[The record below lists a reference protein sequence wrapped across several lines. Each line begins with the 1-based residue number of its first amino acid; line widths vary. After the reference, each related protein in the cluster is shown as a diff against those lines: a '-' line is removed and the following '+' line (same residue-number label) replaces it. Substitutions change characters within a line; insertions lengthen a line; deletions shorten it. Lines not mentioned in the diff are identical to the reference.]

1 MKKVLLLIISVL
13 FAIQASAQVQE
24 ESPAVTIDSLSTKLA
39 KLQHNYNFLYC
50 DYKLYQIK
58 TDLNQ
63 LSQDIKITVSE
74 FNIDIHH
81 ERYNHD
87 LYTAYS
93 DNYDSYCD
101 LYDSYKR
108 NFESLRELVT
118 IKTITTDFTE
128 PELNLFNSYIET
140 IESSM
145 EFVESNL
152 ELYDLCLKIYKDK
165 RWRYSWE

>member
-13 FAIQASAQVQE
+13 FAIQANAQTQE

-39 KLQHNYNFLYC
+39 KLQHNYDFLYC
-50 DYKLYQIK
+50 DYNLYQIK

-63 LSQDIKITVSE
+63 LSQDIQITNNELTIKICFGQYNRDFYTVLSE
-74 FNIDIHH
+74 
-81 ERYNHD
+81 
-87 LYTAYS
+87 
-93 DNYDSYCD
+93 NYDSYCN

-128 PELNLFNSYIET
+128 PELNLFNSYIES
-140 IESSM
+140 IESAM
-145 EFVESNL
+145 KVVEKGL
-152 ELYDLCLKIYKDK
+152 KYYDRLLKIYKD
-165 RWRYSWE
+165 EN

>member
-13 FAIQASAQVQE
+13 FAIQANAQTQE
-24 ESPAVTIDSLSTKLA
+24 ESPAVTIDSLSTKLEE
-39 KLQHNYNFLYC
+39 LQHNYDFLYC

-58 TDLNQ
+58 TDLDQ
-63 LSQDIKITVSE
+63 LSQDIKIKVSE
-74 FNIDIHH
+74 LNIDIHH
-81 ERYNHD
+81 ERYDHD
-87 LYTAYS
+87 FYTLLS
-93 DNYDSYCD
+93 ENYDSYCN

-140 IESSM
+140 IELCM
-145 EFVESNL
+145 GFVESNL
-152 ELYDLCLKIYKDK
+152 KLYDLCLKNYRDK
-165 RWRYSWE
+165 RWQYS